1 MALNWGMRIALQG
14 TVASLHLHPEKQGEA
29 LQSVQQI
36 EVIEA
41 KGIVGQPRRY
51 FGRVSSRT
59 GLPSKRQVSLIEQE
73 QIAEHA
79 AVLGLKVI
87 PPGAVRANIE
97 TSGIN
102 LVGAVGSQIQIGDAV
117 LFICEPRDPCEK
129 MDALC
134 QGLRELMMNNRQGVM
149 AQVVRSGKIRVG
161 DSIVVRQPG
170 SETISEM
177 FDNSISTPSSVR

>member
-1 MALNWGMRIALQG
+1 
-14 TVASLHLHPEKQGEA
+14 
-29 LQSVQQI
+29 
-36 EVIEA
+36 
-41 KGIVGQPRRY
+41 
-51 FGRVSSRT
+51 
-59 GLPSKRQVSLIEQE
+59 
-73 QIAEHA
+73 
-79 AVLGLKVI
+79 
-87 PPGAVRANIE
+87 
-97 TSGIN
+97 
-102 LVGAVGSQIQIGDAV
+102 
-117 LFICEPRDPCEK
+117 